1 MRFKFF
7 RVLIAAVLVFSE
19 SVMSQPCEKLAATLE
34 SMEGGGVVKPLE
46 DDQWQP
52 VKVGHQFCYGDTF
65 KLEELRAVLRLE
77 NDTLVKLNSGSV
89 LKFIPPKESFWVE
102 LVDGVAH
109 FISRTPK
116 SFTVKA
122 PYVNAAVEGTEFI
135 IAHDQQQDTVSVV
148 EGLVVAENA
157 MGSTRLQ
164 AMQQSSTTIGGA
176 PSQALAISLPDVA
189 DWSLY
194 YPPVFIPEDTGSAAA
209 QLYTRGDFAASYQ
222 QALADN
228 NVDIIAVLSLFYGQ
242 RKKFEEAVGSLSK
255 VDSQALFV
263 IQKLVQGNLAD
274 AILDSSRLV
283 AENSDQ
289 PSALLAQSYALQASF
304 ALDEALK
311 SAQKAQQ
318 ITDHPLVNL
327 RVAELALIVGRKS
340 LANKSL
346 NKLERVSFFSAYSES
361 LRALTALQDNRNKK
375 ALAILEGAAIKNTSI
390 PLVQLLIGLTK
401 IQRGDFI
408 SGREKL
414 ELAVALDPS
423 NSLYRSYL
431 GKAYAEEG
439 RMGKAEDQITLA
451 KHLDSDDPTP
461 WFYDGLNKQSY
472 GAYVAAISAY
482 EKSLELNDQRNAFR
496 SRSALAGDAAVK
508 SANIGTSYSRLGLDK
523 KAAILGS
530 KVVAESPSAYAGHR
544 LLLEA
549 YADDPQQESLRAT
562 ARLNSTLMQPSGAS
576 SLPVGLLESGLNTIA
591 GASPS
596 DIGISEYTN
605 LFIEDGVS
613 GRVTLLGGGDS
624 TSAYDFSLKGK
635 WQQLSLSL
643 GDYRYHSDGVRENN
657 DADYRISSGLIHYQP
672 TNKLNFQFEY
682 SQLRSEE
689 GDLSS
694 FDPDGGA
701 RENYRSNTESYRYRV
716 SGMYTQEN
724 SNLFL
729 INMAEGERDVYIS
742 DATVRNDIKYSVIAN
757 NFNNLKQ
764 FNGQYVVN
772 TIRDFTI
779 ETGVELMG
787 FDSEVNQ
794 QVTAQRRLLQDA
806 LVENIVRVDSYYMDA
821 NTRYFNNLR
830 INVGVDYTKIRHE
843 EVSLLGHFPID
854 RPDNFLPYV
863 GLQWEVASNFDVR
876 AAYSENYSL
885 GLFDFASLKKK
896 TIVGFERNLNFANGV
911 KFDFLGAGF
920 DYAPSSYLSFSLE
933 RLEYDIERIVR
944 GSNGTGEVVF
954 RNIPIGNDA
963 SVLNIDFTPNEKLS
977 VSMMLMDQVFNNLDA
992 AHLSAYAPEALEVK
1006 RADVD
1011 VVIRPVL
1018 DFEFS
1023 ITFNHLDQALN
1034 RNDDQFA
1041 DSFKYFSSSAAYYFM
1056 NRKGK
1061 VSLTLDNITSEDFDT
1076 YGVGLYSG
1084 INEVLEFNPNKTYV
1098 LSLLYN
1104 F

>member
-1 MRFKFF
+1 MCFKFF
-7 RVLIAAVLVFSE
+7 RVLVVAIFFFSTP
-19 SVMSQPCEKLAATLE
+19 VWSQPCEKVAAVIE

-46 DDQWQP
+46 TERWQP

-65 KLEELRAVLRLE
+65 KVEKLRAVLRLE

-89 LKFIPPKESFWVE
+89 LKFVPPKESFWVE

-135 IAHDQQQDTVSVV
+135 IAHKDQQDTVSVV
-148 EGLVVAENA
+148 EGLVVAENTL
-157 MGSTRLQ
+157 GSTRLQ
-164 AMQQSSTTIGGA
+164 AMQQSTVVQGGV
-176 PSQALAISLPDVA
+176 PSHALVISLPDVA

-194 YPPVFIPEDTGSAAA
+194 YPPVYIPKDTPSRAA
-209 QLYTRGDFAASYQ
+209 QLYSSGDFSASYQ

-228 NVDIIAVLSLFYGQ
+228 DMSIIAALSLFYGQ
-242 RKKFEEAVGSLSK
+242 RKKFEEAVSALNS
-255 VDSQALFV
+255 VDAQALFV
-263 IQKLVQGNLAD
+263 IQKLVQGGLAG
-274 AILDSSRLV
+274 ALLDSNALV
-283 AENSDQ
+283 DENPNQ
-289 PSALLAQSYALQASF
+289 PSALLAQSYALQANF
-304 ALDEALK
+304 ELDEALK

-318 ITDHPLVNL
+318 ITDHPLIDL

-340 LANKSL
+340 LANENL
-346 NKLERVSFFSAYSES
+346 NKLERASFFSVYSES

-375 ALAILEGAAIKNTSI
+375 ALTILEGAAIKNASI
-390 PLVQLLIGLTK
+390 PLVQLLTGLTQ

-408 SGREKL
+408 IGREKL
-414 ELAVALDPS
+414 ELAVTLDPS

-439 RMGKAEDQITLA
+439 RMGKAEDQIALA
-451 KHLDSDDPTP
+451 KELDSDDPTP

-472 GAYVAAISAY
+472 GAYGAAISAY
-482 EKSLELNDQRNAFR
+482 EKSLELNNQRNAFR
-496 SRSALAGDAAVK
+496 SKGALAGDAAVK

-530 KVVAESPSAYAGHR
+530 KIVAESPGAYAGHR

-562 ARLNSTLMQPSGAS
+562 ARLNSTLMQPLGVSP
-576 SLPVGLLESGLNTIA
+576 LPVGLLESGLNTIA

-613 GRVTLLGGGDS
+613 GRVTLLGGGDN
-624 TSAYDFSLKGK
+624 TNAYDFALKGK

-643 GDYRYHSDGVRENN
+643 GDYRYQSDGVRENN

-701 RENYRSNTESYRYRV
+701 RENYRSNIESHRYRV

-724 SNLFL
+724 SNIFI
-729 INMAEGERDVYIS
+729 INMAEGARDKHS
-742 DATVRNDIKYSVIAN
+742 DDFTIFNGTKYNAIGN
-757 NFNNLKQ
+757 NFNNLRQ

-772 TIRDFTI
+772 TVRDFTI
-779 ETGVELMG
+779 EAGVEIMD
-787 FDSEVNQ
+787 FDSEIKQ
-794 QVTAQRRLLQDA
+794 QVTAQQRLLQDV
-806 LVENIVRVDSYYMDA
+806 LVDDTFAVDSYYMNI
-821 NTRYFNNLR
+821 NTRYFNKVE
-830 INVGVDYTKIRHE
+830 INVGLDYTRIYRE
-843 EVSLLGHFPID
+843 ETSPLGLFLQE
-854 RPDNFLPYV
+854 RPDKFLPYV
-863 GLQWEVASNFDVR
+863 GLQWEVRPELDVR
-876 AAYSENYSL
+876 AAYSENYSV

-896 TIVGFERNLNFANGV
+896 TVVGFSRNLNFSSGEKFNLLGFGV
-911 KFDFLGAGF
+911 
-920 DYAPSSYLSFSLE
+920 DYMPKSYLNFNLE
-933 RLEYDIERIVR
+933 RLEYDIDRMVR
-944 GSNGTGEVVF
+944 VNNAAGLVF
-954 RNIPIGNDA
+954 LNIPITHD
-963 SVLNIDFTPNEKLS
+963 SNIFNVDFIPNEKLS
-977 VSMMLMDQVFNNLDA
+977 VSLKLIDQIFRNIDA
-992 AHLSAYAPEALEVK
+992 GRSYAYVPDSLEVK
-1006 RADVD
+1006 RADLGMI
-1011 VVIRPVL
+1011 IRPSL
-1018 DFEFS
+1018 NFEFS
-1023 ITFNHLDQALN
+1023 ISFNHLDQALI
-1034 RNDDQFA
+1034 RSGDQLV
-1041 DSFKYFSSSAAYYFM
+1041 DSFRYFSSSAAYYFM

-1061 VSLTLDNITSEDFDT
+1061 VSLSLDNITGEEFDV
-1076 YGVGLYSG
+1076 YGVGLYSSK
-1084 INEVLEFNPNKTYV
+1084 NEVLEFNPNKSYA
-1098 LSLLYN
+1098 LSVTYN